1 MSKEDKLLVPTG
13 DPKKG
18 GLYQNHTNS
27 ESAKKISEIVTKSN
41 VMLQET
47 LRHKVNIHDLE
58 TLAESTA
65 QYFDFCANNGIMPSM
80 RRLANWYGYS
90 YKRLYTLIDKQSETG
105 QYLDQIRDAIK
116 DNLEQ
121 AALVNAVNNISAMFI
136 LKTQHD
142 YVEATKVVLEPSQSL
157 LGQPKTPE
165 EVAIYVDAD
174 IVED

>member
-1 MSKEDKLLVPTG
+1 MKNPKGLMPVDTDNPGSLYATG
-13 DPKKG
+13 NK
-18 GLYQNHTNS
+18 S
-27 ESAKKISEIVTKSN
+27 ESAKKISEIVAKSN

-47 LRHKVNIHDLE
+47 LGHKIDIHNLE
-58 TLAESTA
+58 QIAKSTGA
-65 QYFDFCANNGIMPSM
+65 YFDFCAQNGIMPSF

-90 YKRLYTLIDKQSETG
+90 YQRLYQIIDKQSPEG

-157 LGQPKTPE
+157 LGQPKSPE
-165 EVAIYVDAD
+165 EIANYIDAD